1 MKAALHDGSKF
12 EKQLLVHLLCVFQMD
27 LNFLA
32 RLNCDEIKFRKL
44 NTNSATFEVAL

>member
-27 LNFLA
+27 LIFSLVLNF
-32 RLNCDEIKFRKL
+32 DEQHLRQGKFRRIYIIMK
-44 NTNSATFEVAL
+44 V